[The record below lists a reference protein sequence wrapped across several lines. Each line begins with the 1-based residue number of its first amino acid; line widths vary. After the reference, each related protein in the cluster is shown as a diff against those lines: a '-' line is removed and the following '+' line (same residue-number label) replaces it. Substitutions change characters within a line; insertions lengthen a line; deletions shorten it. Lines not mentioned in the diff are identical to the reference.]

1 MRNIALYSVGN
12 LYTSFIYVLFFLGIC
27 FGQLFQ
33 KKTKS
38 RMYYLINWIFG
49 EKIIQ
54 RRKKFQEETIKLFIQ
69 YDGFLI
75 YLTPMMIF

>member
-1 MRNIALYSVGN
+1 
-12 LYTSFIYVLFFLGIC
+12 
-27 FGQLFQ
+27 
-33 KKTKS
+33 
-38 RMYYLINWIFG
+38 MYYLINWIFG